1 MKLKDSILFPKLT
14 PNLLKYF
21 WDCDKS
27 KLDFNLHKS
36 YILNRL
42 MQYGDIEAVRWILKS
57 LERDYVINYLAR
69 KGKNALD
76 RRSYLFWKK
85 LSSYNDLWK

>member
-1 MKLKDSILFPKLT
+1 MKSQYSISMPELT

-27 KLDFNLHKS
+27 KLEFNLHKS

-42 MQYGDIEAVRWILKS
+42 MQYGNIEAIKWILNNYKR
-57 LERDYVINYLAR
+57 EYVQNYLEK
-69 KGKNALD
+69 KGKSALD
-76 RRSYLFWKK
+76 RKSFLFWEKI
-85 LSSYNDLWK
+85 SRFVDLWK

>member
-1 MKLKDSILFPKLT
+1 MKSQYSISMPILT

-27 KLDFNLHKS
+27 KLDFNVYQS

-42 MQYGDIEAVRWILKS
+42 MQYGNLEAIKWILNNY
-57 LERDYVINYLAR
+57 EREYVVNYLAK
-69 KGKNALD
+69 KGKNTLD
-76 RRSYLFWKK
+76 RKSYLFWEKISK
-85 LSSYNDLWK
+85 SAELWP

>member
-1 MKLKDSILFPKLT
+1 MKSQYSISIPEIA

-27 KLDFNLHKS
+27 KLDLNLHKN

-42 MQYGDIEAVRWILKS
+42 MQYGNLEAIKWILNNY
-57 LERDYVINYLAR
+57 EREYVVKYLTK
-69 KGKNALD
+69 KGKNTLD
-76 RRSYLFWKK
+76 RKSYLFWEK
-85 LSSYNDLWK
+85 LSSYNDLWI